1 MIEWFH
7 RRQSEWVDAT
17 AFAGIGIWQMLGRA
31 GRHSPEEWDRYA
43 EDWLKKGPAEF
54 FRAPEKL
61 PGSLAPGRQQIPTP
75 VACDREENNTVHLRV
90 WPGREGLKSPAMI
103 LLHSL
108 FSASDVGYVHWASVL
123 NRLGW
128 TAIFYDLPYHYR
140 RRPQGTWSGELVFGG
155 NLIRSAETLRQA
167 VAETRMVARMA
178 REAGAPQVGLWG
190 MSLGG
195 WVASLALCHEPD
207 LACAWLVQPI
217 PDVATAIWD
226 SPGGWVIRRQM
237 EARGISREQASR
249 MLPMVCPSFAQP
261 KIPPEKILL
270 VGGSHDRIARPEQLQ
285 TLANRWGGAHYREVG
300 QGHIGYQAMP
310 MAWRWGTG
318 LMPELFDSQR

>member
-1 MIEWFH
+1 MIGWFH
-7 RRQSEWVDAT
+7 RWQSELVDAS
-17 AFAGIGIWQMLGRA
+17 AFAGIGFWQMLGRA
-31 GRHSPEEWDRYA
+31 GRHGADEWNRYA
-43 EDWLKKGPAEF
+43 EDWLRRGAAEF
-54 FRAPEKL
+54 YQLPEKIPAAL
-61 PGSLAPGRQQIPTP
+61 IEGRQRVPSP
-75 VACDREENNTVHLRV
+75 VPCDRDENNFVHLRV
-90 WPGREGLKSPAMI
+90 WPGREGMKSPAMI

-155 NLIRSAETLRQA
+155 NLIRSAETIRQA
-167 VAETRMVARMA
+167 VAETRMVVRMA
-178 REAGAPQVGLWG
+178 RAAGAPRVGLWG

-195 WVASLALCHEPD
+195 WVASLTLCHEPD

-237 EARGISREQASR
+237 EARGLSRQQASR
-249 MLPMVCPSFAQP
+249 MLPMVCPSFGRP
-261 KIPPEKILL
+261 KVPPEKILL
-270 VGGSHDRIARPEQLQ
+270 VGGRHDRIARPEQLRG
-285 TLANRWGGAHYREVG
+285 LAKEWGGAHFREVG

-318 LMPELFDSQR
+318 LMPDLFAPQA

>member
-1 MIEWFH
+1 MIDWFH
-7 RRQSEWVDAT
+7 RWQSELVDAS
-17 AFAGIGIWQMLGRA
+17 AFAGIGFWQMLGRA
-31 GRHSPEEWDRYA
+31 GRHGPEEWNRYA
-43 EDWLKKGPAEF
+43 EDWLRKGTGEF
-54 FRAPEKL
+54 YQAPGKV
-61 PGSLAPGRQQIPTP
+61 PGSLVAGRQQIPSP
-75 VACDREENNTVHLRV
+75 VPCDREENNHVHLRV
-90 WPGREGLKSPAMI
+90 WPGKEGMKSPAMI

-108 FSASDVGYVHWASVL
+108 FSASDVGYVHWASIL

-140 RRPQGTWSGELVFGG
+140 RRPKGTWSGELVFGG
-155 NLIRSAETLRQA
+155 NLIRSAETIRQA
-167 VAETRMVARMA
+167 VAETRMVVQMA
-178 REAGAPQVGLWG
+178 RAAGAPKVGLWG

-195 WVASLALCHEPD
+195 WVASLTLCHEPD

-237 EARGISREQASR
+237 EARGVSREDASR
-249 MLPMVCPSFAQP
+249 MLPMVCPSFGRP
-261 KIPPEKILL
+261 KLPPEKILL
-270 VGGSHDRIARPEQLQ
+270 VGGRHDRIARPEQLRA
-285 TLANRWGGAHYREVG
+285 LAKEWGGAHYREVG

-318 LMPELFDSQR
+318 LMPDLFASQA

>member
-1 MIEWFH
+1 MMDWFH
-7 RRQSEWVDAT
+7 RWQSELVDAS
-17 AFAGIGIWQMLGRA
+17 AFAGIGFWQLLGRA
-31 GRHSPEEWDRYA
+31 GRHSPEEWNRYA
-43 EDWLKKGPAEF
+43 EDWLRKGTTEF
-54 FRAPEKL
+54 YQTAGKV
-61 PGSLAPGRQQIPTP
+61 PGPLVAGRQKVPSP
-75 VACDREENNTVHLRV
+75 VPCDREENNTVHLRV
-90 WPGREGLKSPAMI
+90 WPGREGMKSPAMI

-140 RRPQGTWSGELVFGG
+140 RRPKGTWSGELVFGG
-155 NLIRSAETLRQA
+155 NLIRSAETIRQA
-167 VAETRMVARMA
+167 VAETRMVVQMA
-178 REAGAPQVGLWG
+178 RAAGAPKVGLWG

-195 WVASLALCHEPD
+195 WVASLTLCHEPD

-237 EARGISREQASR
+237 EARGLSREQASR
-249 MLPMVCPSFAQP
+249 MLPMVCPSFGKP
-261 KIPPEKILL
+261 KLPPEKILV
-270 VGGSHDRIARPEQLQ
+270 VGGRHDRIARPEQLQ
-285 TLANRWGGAHYREVG
+285 ALARGWGGAHYREVG

-318 LMPELFDSQR
+318 LMPDLFASQG

>member
-1 MIEWFH
+1 MIDWFH
-7 RRQSEWVDAT
+7 RWQSELVDAS
-17 AFAGIGIWQMLGRA
+17 AFAGIGFWQMLGRA
-31 GRHSPEEWDRYA
+31 GRHGPEEWNRYA
-43 EDWLKKGPAEF
+43 EDWLRKGTGEF
-54 FRAPEKL
+54 YQAPGKV
-61 PGSLAPGRQQIPTP
+61 PGSLVAGRQQVPSP
-75 VACDREENNTVHLRV
+75 VPCDREENNRVHLRV
-90 WPGREGLKSPAMI
+90 WPGKEGMKSPAMI

-108 FSASDVGYVHWASVL
+108 FSASDVGYVHWASIL

-140 RRPQGTWSGELVFGG
+140 RRPKGAWSGELVFGG
-155 NLIRSAETLRQA
+155 NLIRSAETIRQA
-167 VAETRMVARMA
+167 VAETRMVVQMA
-178 REAGAPQVGLWG
+178 QAAGAPKVGLWG

-195 WVASLALCHEPD
+195 WVASLTLCHEPD

-237 EARGISREQASR
+237 EARGVSREDASR
-249 MLPMVCPSFAQP
+249 MLPMVCPSFGRP
-261 KIPPEKILL
+261 KLPPEKILL
-270 VGGSHDRIARPEQLQ
+270 VGGRHDRIARPEQLRA
-285 TLANRWGGAHYREVG
+285 LAKEWGGAHYREVG

-318 LMPELFDSQR
+318 LMPDLFASQA

>member
-1 MIEWFH
+1 MIDWFH
-7 RRQSEWVDAT
+7 RWQSELVDAS
-17 AFAGIGIWQMLGRA
+17 AFAGIGFWQLLGRA
-31 GRHSPEEWDRYA
+31 GRHGPEEWNRYA
-43 EDWLKKGPAEF
+43 EDWLRKGTTEF
-54 FRAPEKL
+54 YQTGEKV
-61 PGSLAPGRQQIPTP
+61 PGSLVAGRQQVPTP
-75 VACDREENNTVHLRV
+75 VPCDREENNAVHLRV
-90 WPGREGLKSPAMI
+90 WPGKQGMKSPAMI

-108 FSASDVGYVHWASVL
+108 FSASDVGYVHWASIL

-140 RRPQGTWSGELVFGG
+140 RRPKGTWSGELVFGG
-155 NLIRSAETLRQA
+155 NLIRSAETIRQA
-167 VAETRMVARMA
+167 VAETRMVVQMA
-178 REAGAPQVGLWG
+178 RAAGAPKVGLWG

-195 WVASLALCHEPD
+195 WVASLTLCHEPD

-237 EARGISREQASR
+237 EARGVSREDASR
-249 MLPMVCPSFAQP
+249 MLPMVCPSFGRP
-261 KIPPEKILL
+261 KLPPEKILL
-270 VGGSHDRIARPEQLQ
+270 VGGRHDRIARPEQLRA
-285 TLANRWGGAHYREVG
+285 LAKEWGGAHYREVG

-318 LMPELFDSQR
+318 LMPDLFASQA

>member
-1 MIEWFH
+1 MIDRFH
-7 RRQSEWVDAT
+7 RWQSELVDAS
-17 AFAGIGIWQMLGRA
+17 AFAGIGFWQLLGRA
-31 GRHSPEEWDRYA
+31 GRHGPEEWNRYT
-43 EDWLKKGPAEF
+43 EDWLRKGTAEF
-54 FRAPEKL
+54 YPT
-61 PGSLAPGRQQIPTP
+61 PGKVPGVLLAGRQQVPSP
-75 VACDREENNTVHLRV
+75 VPCDREENNTVHLRV
-90 WPGREGLKSPAMI
+90 WPGREGMKSPAMI

-140 RRPQGTWSGELVFGG
+140 RRPKGTWSGELVFGG
-155 NLIRSAETLRQA
+155 NLIRSAETIRQA
-167 VAETRMVARMA
+167 VAETRMVVQMARMA
-178 REAGAPQVGLWG
+178 GVPKVGLWG

-195 WVASLALCHEPD
+195 WVASLTLCHEPD
-207 LACAWLVQPI
+207 LGCAWLVQPI

-237 EARGISREQASR
+237 EARGLSREQASR
-249 MLPMVCPSFAQP
+249 MLPMVCPSFGKP
-261 KIPPEKILL
+261 KLPPEKILL
-270 VGGSHDRIARPEQLQ
+270 VGGRHDRIARPEQLRA
-285 TLANRWGGAHYREVG
+285 LAKEWGGAHYREVG

-318 LMPELFDSQR
+318 LMPDLFALQA

>member
-1 MIEWFH
+1 MIGWFH
-7 RRQSEWVDAT
+7 RWQSELVDAS
-17 AFAGIGIWQMLGRA
+17 AFAGIGFWQLLGRA
-31 GRHSPEEWDRYA
+31 GRHGADEWDRYVD
-43 EDWLKKGPAEF
+43 EWLQKGAGEF
-54 FRAPEKL
+54 YRAPGKNAGAL
-61 PGSLAPGRQQIPTP
+61 VAGRQEVPSPIP
-75 VACDREENNTVHLRV
+75 CDRDENNTVHLRV
-90 WPGREGLKSPAMI
+90 WPGREGMKSPAMI

-140 RRPQGTWSGELVFGG
+140 RRPAGTWSGELVFGG
-155 NLIRSAETLRQA
+155 NLIRSAETIRQA
-167 VAETRMVARMA
+167 VAETRMVVQMA
-178 REAGAPQVGLWG
+178 RAAGAPKVGLWG

-195 WVASLALCHEPD
+195 WVASLTLSHEPD

-237 EARGISREQASR
+237 EARGLRREQASR
-249 MLPMVCPSFAQP
+249 MLPMVCPSFGKP
-261 KIPPEKILL
+261 RLSPEKILL
-270 VGGSHDRIARPEQLQ
+270 VGGRHDRIARPEHLQ
-285 TLANRWGGAHYREVG
+285 TLARGWGGAHYREVG

-310 MAWRWGTG
+310 MAWRWGTE
-318 LMPELFDSQR
+318 LMPDLFAPQG

>member
-1 MIEWFH
+1 MIGWFH
-7 RRQSEWVDAT
+7 RWQSELVDAA
-17 AFAGIGIWQMLGRA
+17 AFAGIGLWQLLGRA
-31 GRHSPEEWDRYA
+31 GRHGPQEWEEYA
-43 EDWLKKGPAEF
+43 THWLKKGPADF
-54 FRAPEKL
+54 YRVPESL
-61 PGSLAPGRQQIPTP
+61 PGVLAPGRQKFPSP
-75 VACDREENNTVHLRV
+75 VSCDREENNLVHLRV

-140 RRPQGTWSGELVFGG
+140 RRPKGTWSGELVFGG
-155 NLIRSAETLRQA
+155 NLIRSAETIRQA
-167 VAETRMVARMA
+167 VADTRMVARMA
-178 REAGAPQVGLWG
+178 RAAGASRVGLWG

-195 WVASLALCHEPD
+195 WVASLAICHEPD

-237 EARGISREQASR
+237 EARGLSREQASR
-249 MLPMVCPSFAQP
+249 MLPMVCPSSGKP
-261 KIPPEKILL
+261 KLAPEKILL
-270 VGGSHDRIARPEQLQ
+270 VGGTHDRIARPGQMRA
-285 TLANRWGGAHYREVG
+285 LARDWGGAHYREVG

-310 MAWRWGTG
+310 MTWRWGRE
-318 LMPELFDSQR
+318 LMPDLFDLEG

>member
-1 MIEWFH
+1 MMDWFH
-7 RRQSEWVDAT
+7 RWQSELVDAS
-17 AFAGIGIWQMLGRA
+17 AFAGIGFWQLLGRA
-31 GRHSPEEWDRYA
+31 GRHGSEEWNRYA
-43 EDWLKKGPAEF
+43 EDWLRKGTTEFYQTAE
-54 FRAPEKL
+54 KV
-61 PGSLAPGRQQIPTP
+61 PGALVAGRQQVPSP
-75 VACDREENNTVHLRV
+75 VPCDREENNTVHLRV
-90 WPGREGLKSPAMI
+90 WPGREGMKSPAMI

-140 RRPQGTWSGELVFGG
+140 RRPKGTWSGELVFGG
-155 NLIRSAETLRQA
+155 NLIRSAETIRQA
-167 VAETRMVARMA
+167 VAETRMVVQMA
-178 REAGAPQVGLWG
+178 RAAGAPKVGLWG

-195 WVASLALCHEPD
+195 WVASLTLCHEPD
-207 LACAWLVQPI
+207 LACAWLVQSI

-237 EARGISREQASR
+237 EARGLSREQASR
-249 MLPMVCPSFAQP
+249 MLPMVCPSFGKP
-261 KIPPEKILL
+261 KLPPEKILV
-270 VGGSHDRIARPEQLQ
+270 VGGRHDRIARPEQLQ
-285 TLANRWGGAHYREVG
+285 ALARGWGGAHYREVG

-318 LMPELFDSQR
+318 LMPDLFASQG

>member
-1 MIEWFH
+1 MIGWFH
-7 RRQSEWVDAT
+7 RWQSELVDAS
-17 AFAGIGIWQMLGRA
+17 AFAGIGFWQLLGRA
-31 GRHSPEEWDRYA
+31 GRHGADDWDRYA
-43 EDWLKKGPAEF
+43 DGWLQKGVGEF
-54 FRAPEKL
+54 YRAPEKI
-61 PGSLAPGRQQIPTP
+61 PGPLVAGRQQVPSPIP
-75 VACDREENNTVHLRV
+75 CDRDENNTVHLRV
-90 WPGREGLKSPAMI
+90 WPGREGMKSPAMI

-140 RRPQGTWSGELVFGG
+140 RRPKGTWSGELVFGG
-155 NLIRSAETLRQA
+155 NLIRSAETIRQA
-167 VAETRMVARMA
+167 VAETRMIVQMA
-178 REAGAPQVGLWG
+178 RAAGAAKVGFWG

-195 WVASLALCHEPD
+195 WVASLTLGHEPD

-237 EARGISREQASR
+237 EARGLSRDQASR
-249 MLPMVCPSFAQP
+249 MLPMVCPSFGKP
-261 KIPPEKILL
+261 KVLPEKILV
-270 VGGSHDRIARPEQLQ
+270 VGGRHDRIARPEQLQ
-285 TLANRWGGAHYREVG
+285 ALARGWGGAHYREVG

-318 LMPELFDSQR
+318 LMPDLFPPQG

>member
-1 MIEWFH
+1 MMDWFH
-7 RRQSEWVDAT
+7 RWQSELVDAS
-17 AFAGIGIWQMLGRA
+17 AFAGIGFWQLLGRA
-31 GRHSPEEWDRYA
+31 GRHGPEEWNRYA
-43 EDWLKKGPAEF
+43 EDWLRKGTTEFYQTAE
-54 FRAPEKL
+54 KV
-61 PGSLAPGRQQIPTP
+61 PGALVAGRQQVPSP
-75 VACDREENNTVHLRV
+75 VPCDREENNNVHLRV
-90 WPGREGLKSPAMI
+90 WPGREGMKSPAMI

-140 RRPQGTWSGELVFGG
+140 RRPKGTWSGELVFGG
-155 NLIRSAETLRQA
+155 NLIRSAETIRQA
-167 VAETRMVARMA
+167 VAETRMVVQMA
-178 REAGAPQVGLWG
+178 RAAGAPKVGLWG

-195 WVASLALCHEPD
+195 WVASLTLCHEPD

-237 EARGISREQASR
+237 EARGLSRDQASR
-249 MLPMVCPSFAQP
+249 MLPMVCPSFGKP
-261 KIPPEKILL
+261 KVLPEKILL
-270 VGGSHDRIARPEQLQ
+270 VGGRHDRIARPAQLRA
-285 TLANRWGGAHYREVG
+285 LAKEWGGAHYREVG

-310 MAWRWGTG
+310 MTWRWGTG
-318 LMPELFDSQR
+318 LMPDLFASQG

>member
-1 MIEWFH
+1 MIDCFH
-7 RRQSEWVDAT
+7 RWQSELVDAT
-17 AFAGIGIWQMLGRA
+17 AFAGIGFWQMLGRA
-31 GRHSPEEWDRYA
+31 GRHSPADWDQYA
-43 EDWLKKGPAEF
+43 ETWMRKGAEEF
-54 FRAPEKL
+54 YRAPEKA
-61 PGSLAPGRQQIPTP
+61 PGSLVPGRQQFPSP
-75 VACDREENNTVHLRV
+75 VSCDREENNFVHLRV
-90 WPGREGLKSPAMI
+90 WPGKQGMKSPAMI

-140 RRPQGTWSGELVFGG
+140 RRPKGTWSGELVFGG
-155 NLIRSAETLRQA
+155 NLIRSAETIRQA
-167 VAETRMVARMA
+167 VAETRLIVRMA
-178 REAGAPQVGLWG
+178 RAAGAPKVGLWG

-195 WVASLALCHEPD
+195 WVASLTLCHEPA

-226 SPGGWVIRRQM
+226 SPGGWVIRRQL
-237 EARGISREQASR
+237 EARGLSREQASK
-249 MLPMVCPSFAQP
+249 MLPMVCPSLGRP
-261 KIPPEKILL
+261 KLPPKKILL
-270 VGGSHDRIARPEQLQ
+270 VGARHDRIARPEHLRA
-285 TLANRWGGAHYREVG
+285 LAMEWGGAHYREVG

-318 LMPELFDSQR
+318 VMPDLFERQG

>member
-1 MIEWFH
+1 MIGWFH
-7 RRQSEWVDAT
+7 RWQSELVDAT
-17 AFAGIGIWQMLGRA
+17 AFAGIGFWQLLGRA
-31 GRHSPEEWDRYA
+31 GRHGPQEWDAYA
-43 EDWLKKGPAEF
+43 ESWRQKGVGEF
-54 FRAPEKL
+54 YRAPEKI
-61 PGSLAPGRQQIPTP
+61 PGPLVSGRQQISSPIP
-75 VACDREENNTVHLRV
+75 CDREENNTVHLRV

-140 RRPQGTWSGELVFGG
+140 RRPKGTWSGELVFGG
-155 NLIRSAETLRQA
+155 NLIRSAETIRQA

-178 REAGAPQVGLWG
+178 REAGAPRVGLWG

-195 WVASLALCHEPD
+195 WVASLTLCHEPD
-207 LACAWLVQPI
+207 LTCAWLVQPI
-217 PDVATAIWD
+217 PDVGTAIWD

-237 EARGISREQASR
+237 EARGLRREQASR
-249 MLPMVCPSFAQP
+249 MLPMVCPSFGKP
-261 KIPPEKILL
+261 KVSPDKILL
-270 VGGSHDRIARPEQLQ
+270 VGGRYDRIARPAQLQ
-285 TLANRWGGAHYREVG
+285 NLAKEWGGVHYREVG

-310 MAWRWGTG
+310 MAWRWGTEV
-318 LMPELFDSQR
+318 MPDLFERQG

>member
-1 MIEWFH
+1 MIGRFH
-7 RRQSEWVDAT
+7 RWQSELVDAS
-17 AFAGIGIWQMLGRA
+17 AFAGIGLWQLLGRA
-31 GRHSPEEWDRYA
+31 GRHGPQEWEEYA
-43 EDWLKKGPAEF
+43 TRWLKKGPVEF
-54 FRAPEKL
+54 YRVPESL
-61 PGSLAPGRQQIPTP
+61 PGVLGPGRQKFPSP
-75 VACDREENNTVHLRV
+75 VSCDREENNLMHLRV
-90 WPGREGLKSPAMI
+90 WPGKEGMKSPAMI

-155 NLIRSAETLRQA
+155 NLIRSAETIRQA
-167 VAETRMVARMA
+167 VVETRMVARLA
-178 REAGAPQVGLWG
+178 RAAGASRVGLWG

-195 WVASLALCHEPD
+195 WVASLMICHEPD

-237 EARGISREQASR
+237 EARGLSREQASR
-249 MLPMVCPSFAQP
+249 MLPMVCPSSGKP
-261 KIPPEKILL
+261 KLPAEKILL
-270 VGGSHDRIARPEQLQ
+270 VGGTHDRIARPGQMRA
-285 TLANRWGGAHYREVG
+285 LARDWGGAHYREVG

-310 MAWRWGTG
+310 MTWRWGRE
-318 LMPELFDSQR
+318 LMPDLFDLEG